1 MDEVGPGFDISAE
14 KLKGQEGS
22 TDSHQTCE
30 GPPKSLRPPKVS
42 SAGSC
47 LEAQEEEAPLWP
59 GLHDDGSELHDDG
72 SDSLKFMGH
81 GSDSLK
87 FMGQSPTERIQNRRA
102 SPGGGRGPSV
112 GGR

>member
-72 SDSLKFMGH
+72 SDSLKFMG
-81 GSDSLK
+81 
-87 FMGQSPTERIQNRRA
+87 QSPTERIQNRRA